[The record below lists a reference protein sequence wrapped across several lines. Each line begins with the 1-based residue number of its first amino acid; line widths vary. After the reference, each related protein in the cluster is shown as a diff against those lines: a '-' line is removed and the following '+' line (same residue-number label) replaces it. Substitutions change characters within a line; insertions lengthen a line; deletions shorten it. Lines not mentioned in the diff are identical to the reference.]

1 MKYRA
6 FYIRTST
13 ANQGFGL
20 ESQQLALENYAKAS
34 GITDFKLFSDEV
46 SGRKCSRPG
55 LDTMLASAKR
65 GEISE
70 IVVYSL
76 SRYSRSVKHLLE
88 SLDLF
93 GQLGIGFISI
103 TENLNTQTPTGRAIV
118 TIISAIAQ
126 LEAELIKERVK
137 NGLAN
142 AKSKGVRLGR
152 PKQIKNTDLI
162 VHLAGQKMSYKEIAR
177 LAGCSTASVCRE
189 LKLVSKIG
197 A

>member
-20 ESQQLALENYAKAS
+20 ESQQRALENYAKS
-34 GITDFKLFSDEV
+34 NDITEYKIFSDEV
-46 SGRKCSRPG
+46 SGRKSSRPS
-55 LDTMLASAKR
+55 LDAMIEAAKL

-70 IVVYSL
+70 VVVYSL

-93 GQLGIGFISI
+93 NQLGICFVSL

-126 LEAELIKERVK
+126 LEAELTKERVK

-142 AKSKGVRLGR
+142 AKSKGIRLGR

-162 VHLAGQKMSYKEIAR
+162 VHLAEQKMPYKEIAR

-189 LKLVSKIG
+189 LKAIAKAG